1 LAAPLKRNIPT
12 ENIVSKN
19 DLIYANRVSNLGI
32 NADNF
37 MTKSEALFKRLNG
50 KITIKKIRVTD
61 SQIDRLKS
69 LYTGKQFEKDKDM
82 LLTMYD
88 FIGMNTIHLSVP
100 PIFSGIELFGSP
112 LNTHNEYCSPFEI
125 DKKFGS
131 LGSFW
136 EFFPERDT
144 IYLCNPPFDE
154 IIIRRMANR
163 LIEFLSSSI
172 KLVIIVTIPVWDS
185 KSQKQM
191 KIKDYGLDF
200 EGYTMMKASEYC
212 KEADML
218 DRYKFPYY
226 DYYQE
231 KKIPASYTHL
241 MILSNFEAKVLIPN
255 IKEKWLRWKGE

>member
-1 LAAPLKRNIPT
+1 VT
-12 ENIVSKN
+12 
-19 DLIYANRVSNLGI
+19 NLGI
-32 NADNF
+32 NADDF

-50 KITIKKIRVTD
+50 KITIKKIRVTNN
-61 SQIDRLKS
+61 QISRLKS
-69 LYTGKQFEKDKDM
+69 LYVGKQFEKDKDM

-144 IYLCNPPFDE
+144 VYLCNPPFDE
-154 IIIRRMANR
+154 IIIRRMASR
-163 LIEFLSSSI
+163 LIEFLNSNV
-172 KLVIIVTIPVWDS
+172 KLVIIVTIPIWDS

-200 EGYTMMKASEYC
+200 EGYTMLKASEYC
-212 KEADML
+212 KETDML

-241 MILSNFEAKVLIPN
+241 MVLSNFEAKVLIPN